1 MTFTVLVNAGPW
13 LNVPPKGYGGL
24 ENVVATLV
32 PELRSRGVRVVLAT
46 AAGSTLAADETLATF
61 DQPRF
66 ADLTKPYNT
75 VAGVAHAHMAQVLA
89 RLRAGDIDLVH
100 DHLEVVGPALLA
112 ALRAGAARD
121 SAPPA
126 LHTLHWDPERARPF
140 YESFDGHGGVWFNAV
155 SQAQLDRAPTRLRNQ
170 ALAAVPLSAPV
181 PLEPPLPMA
190 RREPYVLALGRITA
204 LKGQDVAARVCRR
217 AGVPLVLAGP
227 VASATTADELA
238 TGLADGSLANN
249 RDVDYWCDEVAPLVD
264 GRSVRWVGAVGG
276 EAKAG
281 LLARARALVLPI
293 QWEEPGATVV
303 AEALAAGTPVVA
315 TPRGCLP
322 SLVEQD
328 VTGRLAADEDGL
340 VAALGDLDRL
350 DPERCRHT
358 ALERF
363 SPARMAERYLSLY
376 DEVMR
381 RAGGG
386 RRPPSG

>member
-13 LNVPPKGYGGL
+13 LNVPPQGYGGL

-32 PELRSRGVRVVLAT
+32 PELRRRGVRVVLAT
-46 AAGSTLAADETLATF
+46 VAGSTLAADETLVTF
-61 DQPRF
+61 AQPRF
-66 ADLTKPYNT
+66 ADLTRPYNT
-75 VAGVAHAHMAQVLA
+75 VAGIAHAHMAQVVA
-89 RLRAGDIDLVH
+89 RLRTGDIDLVH

-112 ALRAGAARD
+112 ALRAGAPGD
-121 SAPPA
+121 TAPPA

-140 YESFDGHGGVWFNAV
+140 YESFDGGGGVWFNAV
-155 SQAQLDRAPTRLRNQ
+155 SQAQLDRAPARLRSQ
-170 ALAAVPLSAPV
+170 ALGAVPLSAPV
-181 PLEPPLPMA
+181 PADPPLPMTG
-190 RREPYVLALGRITA
+190 REPYVLLLGRITA

-227 VASATTADELA
+227 VASATTAEELA
-238 TGLADGSLANN
+238 TGLADGSLVGN

-264 GRSVRWVGAVGG
+264 DRAVRWVGAVGG
-276 EAKAG
+276 AAKAD
-281 LLARARALVLPI
+281 LLARARALILPI

-303 AEALAAGTPVVA
+303 AEAFAVGTPVVG

-322 SLVEQD
+322 SLVEPGA
-328 VTGRLAADEDGL
+328 TGRLAADEDGL
-340 VAALGDLDRL
+340 VAALRDLDSL
-350 DPERCRHT
+350 DPERCRRT

-363 SPARMAERYLSLY
+363 SPARMAEQYLSLY
-376 DEVMR
+376 DEVLR